1 MTSTIKRPTG
11 KFIQS
16 GSLTIS
22 NVGTSDKTV
31 TVTFDTPFSNV
42 PDVVISLRQSYNRR
56 IGADN
61 ITATGFTASGA
72 LLTGSSTATIW
83 ADWIAVGN

>member
-16 GSLTIS
+16 GSVTIS
-22 NVGTSDKTV
+22 NVSTSGKDV
-31 TVTFDTPFSNV
+31 SITFDTPFSET
-42 PDVVISLRQSYNRR
+42 PSVVISMRQSYNRR

-72 LLTGSSTATIW
+72 LLSGSTTATIW
-83 ADWIAVGN
+83 ADWIAVGE

>member
-1 MTSTIKRPTG
+1 MTSIIKRPTG

-16 GSLTIS
+16 GSVTIS
-22 NVGTSDKTV
+22 NVGTSAKEV
-31 TVTFDTPFSNV
+31 TVTFDTPFSAV
-42 PDVVISLRQSYNRR
+42 PNVVISLRASYNRR

-72 LLTGSSTATIW
+72 LLSGSGTATIW